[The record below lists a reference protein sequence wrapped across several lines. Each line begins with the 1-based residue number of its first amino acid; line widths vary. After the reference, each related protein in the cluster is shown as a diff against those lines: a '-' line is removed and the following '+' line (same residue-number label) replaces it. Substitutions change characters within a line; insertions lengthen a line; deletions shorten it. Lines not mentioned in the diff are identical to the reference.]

1 MTVFAVESHLLIEVV
16 WVSFLACIG
25 ISVLFSLVI
34 VGAARAGDARKAGH
48 SLAAAPW
55 FLLAV
60 VLLVGFLVGG
70 TDVPARIKAMR
81 RKTNRERQG

>member
-34 VGAARAGDARKAGH
+34 VGAARAGDARQAER

-60 VLLVGFLVGG
+60 VCFALFAAGIVLGVL
-70 TDVPARIKAMR
+70 AMVQR
-81 RKTNRERQG
+81 

>member
-34 VGAARAGDARKAGH
+34 VGAARAGDARKAGR

-55 FLLAV
+55 LLLAV
-60 VLLVGFLVGG
+60 VCFALFAAGIVLGVH
-70 TDVPARIKAMR
+70 AMVQR
-81 RKTNRERQG
+81 

>member
-48 SLAAAPW
+48 SLAAVPW

-60 VLLVGFLVGG
+60 VCFALFAAGIVLGVH
-70 TDVPARIKAMR
+70 AMVQR
-81 RKTNRERQG
+81 